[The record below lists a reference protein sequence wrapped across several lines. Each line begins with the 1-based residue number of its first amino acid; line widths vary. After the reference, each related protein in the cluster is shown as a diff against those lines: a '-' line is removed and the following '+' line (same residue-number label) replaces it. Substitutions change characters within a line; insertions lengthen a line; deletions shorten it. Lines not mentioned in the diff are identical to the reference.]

1 MTQAASTKTKM
12 AEIDKKLLVI
22 RKVAIYRE
30 TSALNRPACVTKEAN
45 TWALF
50 TTSEKL
56 YTYVFYKKLKR
67 KSIKRVQ
74 VKFHDSSSFQ

>member
-1 MTQAASTKTKM
+1 MTEAASKKTKM

-30 TSALNRPACVTKEAN
+30 TSALNQPACVTKEAN

-50 TTSEKL
+50 TTIEKL
-56 YTYVFYKKLKR
+56 
-67 KSIKRVQ
+67 
-74 VKFHDSSSFQ
+74 